1 MLPLTNR
8 LKYQTA
14 FPEITPLCTLTS
26 FCDSL
31 FASDFTTFTPPTESL
46 DMPTKRQFVAAAK
59 IAVQNL
65 IKHGDTDIFPF
76 PFESHA
82 FFDNQQALVNLIYE
96 YDQNFDDYLTRF
108 PPTNINALTPTS
120 YYGFRWA
127 TQLDPIWNMHFLS
140 CVLVIRNQI
149 ETARIPLEDNIV
161 FSYRIKPNRSSGDL
175 FDRRYNWRQF
185 MLQSLKKSQKYEYVV
200 TCDISEFYPRL
211 GHHRLENALLQVAAD
226 TGYPAK
232 IMAFLSNFS
241 NTRSFGLPIGGPAAR
256 ILSELTIN
264 QIDRLLRNARIDF
277 TRFADDFH
285 IFAASREDAYRHT
298 VLLSEKLFENQG
310 LSLQKSKTR
319 IMTSAEFRAT
329 CPVKADN
336 TQSAKNTMETQSD
349 DQPKT
354 SGELLTFSL
363 RFDPYSPT
371 ADEDYEKLKQ
381 EIAQFDI
388 LGLLKQE
395 LAKSRV
401 HIALSRKLISAVRY
415 LDGQPKDDAVVSIAN
430 NSDMLYPI
438 FSSALVMMEQ
448 VYDELGDTAKL
459 DLVNRIV
466 ELIRTESHVFRLDV
480 HLCYAIRILQH
491 AHSEEVQQLLKEIY
505 TDRNSEIVRRD
516 IILVMALW
524 GDWYWLSDVKNRYHQ
539 MSGPE
544 KRAFLV
550 ASYAL
555 KDEGKHWR
563 KNIKGELNSFE
574 AFILDWAKDRVNKG
588 NRKFP
593 L

>member
-1 MLPLTNR
+1 
-8 LKYQTA
+8 
-14 FPEITPLCTLTS
+14 
-26 FCDSL
+26 
-31 FASDFTTFTPPTESL
+31 
-46 DMPTKRQFVAAAK
+46 MPTKRQFAAAAK
-59 IAVQNL
+59 TAVQNL

-76 PFESHA
+76 LFESHA
-82 FFDNQQALVNLIYE
+82 FFDNQKTLVDLICE

-108 PPTNINALTPTS
+108 PPSNINALTPTS

-127 TQLDPIWNMHFLS
+127 TQLDPIWNIHFLT
-140 CVLVIRNQI
+140 CVLVIGNQI
-149 ETARIPLEDNIV
+149 EAARIPAKDNFV
-161 FSYRIKPNRSSGDL
+161 FSYRFKPNRASGDL
-175 FDRRYNWRQF
+175 FDRQYNWRRF
-185 MLQSLKKSQKYEYVV
+185 MLKSIEKSKRCEYVV

-211 GHHRLENALLQVAAD
+211 GHHRLENALLQIAGD
-226 TGYPAK
+226 TGYPTK
-232 IMAFLSNFS
+232 IMSFLSNYS
-241 NTRSFGLPIGGPAAR
+241 NTRSFGLPVGGPAAR

-264 QIDRLLRNARIDF
+264 QIDRLLRNARINF
-277 TRFADDFH
+277 ARFADDFH
-285 IFAASREDAYRHT
+285 IFADSREDAYRHT

-319 IMTSAEFRAT
+319 IMTSSEFRTT
-329 CPVKADN
+329 CPVTIDNKQNNAD
-336 TQSAKNTMETQSD
+336 TTHTISI
-349 DQPKT
+349 DQQKK
-354 SGELLTFSL
+354 SNELLSFSL

-371 ADEDYEKLKQ
+371 AEEDYEKLKQ
-381 EIAQFDI
+381 EIDQFDI

-415 LDGQPKDDAVVSIAN
+415 LDGQSKDDAVVSIAN

-438 FSSALVMMEQ
+438 FSSALVMMDQ

-459 DLVNRIV
+459 TLVTRIV
-466 ELIRTESHVFRLDV
+466 ELIRAESHVFRLDV
-480 HLCYAIRILQH
+480 HLCYAIRVLQH

-505 TDRNSEIVRRD
+505 MDRSAEIVRRD
-516 IILVMALW
+516 IILIMALW
-524 GDWYWLSDVKNRYHQ
+524 GDWYWLSDIGNHYRQ
-539 MSGPE
+539 LSGPE

-563 KNIKGELNSFE
+563 KSIRKELNPFE
-574 AFILDWAKDRVNKG
+574 GFVLDWAKDRVNKG
-588 NRKFP
+588 KRKFP